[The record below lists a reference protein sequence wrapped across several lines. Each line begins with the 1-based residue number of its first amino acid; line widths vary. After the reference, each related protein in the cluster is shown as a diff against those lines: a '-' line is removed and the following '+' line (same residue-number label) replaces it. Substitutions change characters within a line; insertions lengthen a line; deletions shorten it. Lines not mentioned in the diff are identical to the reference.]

1 MILLDP
7 EARPIIAHRGASGQ
21 YPENTLLAFA
31 HALEQGVDAIE
42 LDVRVTADGV
52 PIVLHD
58 PTLERTT
65 SGAGPVARLSLTEVR
80 HADAGRGERIPTLA
94 EVLDRFPATPLLV
107 EIKEAGAAR
116 ATMAVLRAQ
125 RAERRVLVG
134 AFRRAALSPFFG
146 TEFARSP
153 VRVEVAVVWAG
164 SRLGLSLGVG
174 SYRAVSV
181 PEHSGRL
188 RVVDRRFLAAT
199 RRAGIPVHVWT
210 VDDPAQATR
219 LRALG
224 VCGIIT
230 NFPERMRGLA
240 PS

>member
-7 EARPIIAHRGASGQ
+7 EARPVIAHRGASGQ

-31 HALEQGVDAIE
+31 MGLEQGADALE

-65 SGAGPVARLSLTEVR
+65 NGAGAVARLRLTDVR
-80 HADAGRGERIPTLA
+80 RADAGGGERVPTLA
-94 EVLDRFPATPLLV
+94 EVLRRFPATPLLV
-107 EIKEAGAAR
+107 EIKETGAAR
-116 ATMAVLRAQ
+116 ATLAVLRDH

-134 AFRRAALSPFFG
+134 AFQWAALAPFRG
-146 TEFARSP
+146 SEFARAP
-153 VRVEVAVVWAG
+153 VRVEVALFWAG
-164 SRLGLSLGVG
+164 SRLGLSWG
-174 SYRAVSV
+174 SRWCRALSV

-188 RVVDRRFLAAT
+188 RVVDRRFLTAA
-199 RRAGIPVHVWT
+199 RRARVPVHVWT
-210 VDDPAQATR
+210 VDDPSQATR

-230 NFPERMRGLA
+230 NYPERMRGLA